1 MNKLLIYC
9 SVGVTVAAI
18 LIFVF
23 LGDGSFSRVVMNQDK
38 TKDRSITTAA
48 AAAPATNVAPIDIK
62 IKNVVVNKTNE
73 EKSAN
78 IQVAFNVHNPNTNT
92 MILDGIRYNVY
103 VDNALIT
110 SGNIGTEAP
119 EDVIR
124 SQQGFPIIGSS
135 IVTLKDSQTI
145 QKNNINTAI
154 WDKMMGRDTTKAS
167 YIING
172 TYSYRQTANLE
183 ASGGV
188 KEFNLTFP

>member
-1 MNKLLIYC
+1 MNRPLIYC
-9 SVGVTVAAI
+9 SVGVTAAAI
-18 LIFVF
+18 VIFAF
-23 LGDGSFSRVVMNQDK
+23 LGNGSFSRVVLSQDK
-38 TKDRSITTAA
+38 AKDNGITTAA
-48 AAAPATNVAPIDIK
+48 AAPAVNVAPLDIK
-62 IKNVVVNKTNE
+62 IKNVLLNKTND

-78 IQVAFNVHNPNTNT
+78 VQVAFDVHNPNTNT

-103 VDNALIT
+103 VDNALIA

-135 IVTLKDSQTI
+135 VVTLKDTQTV
-145 QKNNINTAI
+145 QRNNINATS
-154 WDKMMGRDTTKAS
+154 WDKIIGGDTTKAS
-167 YIING
+167 YLING

-188 KEFNLTFP
+188 KEFSLTFP